1 MELNVNM
8 EVVMARQIVVTFCVF
23 FFLSGNAVAWDGYDW
38 EKGGY
43 VEIGKGNLV
52 RRGQTV
58 EIYDYDSGEYRDVD
72 VVGIRDRGGSVEVE
86 VYDNEA
92 EEYRTL
98 DMDKD

>member
-1 MELNVNM
+1 MKRVA
-8 EVVMARQIVVTFCVF
+8 VVFIIMLFS
-23 FFLSGNAVAWDGYDW
+23 SGAFAWDGYDW
-38 EKGGY
+38 EKGGH

-52 RRGQTV
+52 RRGQTI
-58 EIYDYDSGEYRDVD
+58 EIYDYNAGEYRDVD
-72 VVGIRDRGGSVEVE
+72 VVGIRDAGSSVGVE